1 MPSEATQ
8 GTAHPETAGGREA
21 EPSDRTTAT
30 RHAPRVSLTFNRTID
45 ALNFALGT
53 VYTRRLRGDRAENL
67 EKAIA
72 YYETALR
79 HSDPEADVIDVNVDA
94 DTSPDEATVIAGD
107 EAAMLAEIDEIIAR
121 LDEGIPKLL
130 QEMDE
135 IRARLRRPL
144 AI

>member
-1 MPSEATQ
+1 MMPSEATQ
-8 GTAHPETAGGREA
+8 GTARPETAGGREA

-30 RHAPRVSLTFNRTID
+30 RHAPRVFLTYNRTID

-53 VYTRRLRGDRAENL
+53 VYTRDCAAIGQENL

-79 HSDPEADVIDVNVDA
+79 HSDPEAEVINVDVG
-94 DTSPDEATVIAGD
+94 TSLDEATVIAGD

-121 LDEGIPKLL
+121 LDEGMPKLL

>member
-1 MPSEATQ
+1 MPSEPTQ
-8 GTAHPETAGGREA
+8 QTAHPETVGGRTA
-21 EPSDRTTAT
+21 EPTDRATAAGP
-30 RHAPRVSLTFNRTID
+30 APRVSVSFHRTFD

-72 YYETALR
+72 YYESALR
-79 HSDPEADVIDVNVDA
+79 HSAPEAEIIDVGVG
-94 DTSPDEATVIAGD
+94 TSTDEATVLAGD

-121 LDEGIPKLL
+121 LDAGAPNLL

-135 IRARLRRPL
+135 IRARLRQPL

>member
-79 HSDPEADVIDVNVDA
+79 HSDPDAGVINFDV
-94 DTSPDEATVIAGD
+94 DTSPDEVTVIAGD

-121 LDEGIPKLL
+121 LDEGIQKLL

>member
-8 GTAHPETAGGREA
+8 GAAHPETEGGREA

-30 RHAPRVSLTFNRTID
+30 RHAPRVSLTFHRTID

-79 HSDPEADVIDVNVDA
+79 HSDPEAEVINVDV

-107 EAAMLAEIDEIIAR
+107 EATMLAEIDEIIAR

-130 QEMDE
+130 REMDE

-144 AI
+144 VI